1 MSETHSPIAA
11 PTRPGTGKRLP
22 LIPWPARCQPGLGE
36 LLLDPARAAIT
47 HQPGEALAEVAINL
61 ADALGRG
68 AGAAHAGGS
77 TAQGPSITLA
87 LLDRTAPELG
97 TEGYCL
103 DIDARGVHVAANQPA
118 GCFYG
123 VQTLLQLL
131 PAPPFSG
138 RTPLPFLHIEDYP
151 RFAWRGLLLDVS
163 RHFFTKAEVMEFMD
177 QMAACKLN
185 VLHLHLTDDQGW
197 RLEIAGAPELTAIGA
212 WRVPRQGDWWSFDPP
227 QPGEAATYGGYY
239 TRADVAELVAHAR
252 SRQIALVPEID
263 VPGHS
268 MALLAAHPELSC
280 LGGPFRVNPGSQ
292 FYTQIENAVC
302 PGKEATFAC
311 LEHVFGQVAAAF
323 PGPFIHIGG
332 DEAYKGFWARCPD
345 CRARMAREGLATV
358 EELQSYFV
366 RRLECLVNANGKRL
380 IGWDEILEGGLAPHA
395 TVMSWRGMAGGI
407 AAAQAG
413 HDVIMTPS
421 PACYLD
427 LYQGD
432 AVVEP
437 LTYSLARLS
446 HTYAFEPVPPDV
458 DPQRVLGVQG
468 NVWTESIADF
478 RHLQYMTW
486 PRGWAIAESA
496 WSPPEG
502 KQWTAFSER
511 VEAHFRRA
519 DARDRK
525 YAPSM
530 FDVAFAPTLDE
541 GGELTICLSTEIE
554 GLSIHYSFDNAI
566 PDAHYPCC
574 TAPLRVPPN
583 ASTLKVVTCREGR
596 IIGRQMAMPI
606 AELRRRAAR

>member
-1 MSETHSPIAA
+1 
-11 PTRPGTGKRLP
+11 
-22 LIPWPARCQPGLGE
+22 
-36 LLLDPARAAIT
+36 LDLARAAIVHHPT
-47 HQPGEALAEVAINL
+47 EPLAAVAQHLAGSLGQHPQPTLTSGSA
-61 ADALGRG
+61 GRDPRI
-68 AGAAHAGGS
+68 A
-77 TAQGPSITLA
+77 LA
-87 LLDRTAPELG
+87 LLDRPAPELG

-103 DIDARGVHVAANQPA
+103 DIDVHGVRIAANQPA

-131 PAPPFSG
+131 PPPPFGG
-138 RTPLPFLHIEDYP
+138 RVPLPCLHIEDRP

-163 RHFFTKAEVMEFMD
+163 RHFFTKAEVMEYMD

-185 VLHLHLTDDQGW
+185 ILHLHLTDDQGW
-197 RLEIAGAPELTAIGA
+197 RIEIAGAPELTAIGA

-239 TRADVAELVAHAR
+239 TRADVSELVAYAR
-252 SRQIALVPEID
+252 SRHITLVPEVD

-268 MALLAAHPELSC
+268 LALLAAHPELSC
-280 LGGPFRVNPGSQ
+280 LGGPFQVNPGSK
-292 FYTQIENAVC
+292 FYTEIENAVC
-302 PGKEATFAC
+302 PGKEATFAR
-311 LEHVFGQVAAAF
+311 LEQVFGQVAAAF

-345 CRARMAREGLATV
+345 CRVRMAREGLATV

-366 RRLECLVNANGKRL
+366 RRLERLVNANGKRL
-380 IGWDEILEGGLAPHA
+380 IGWDEISEGGLAPHA
-395 TVMSWRGMAGGI
+395 TVMSWRGVAGGV

-413 HDVIMTPS
+413 HDVVMTPS

-432 AVVEP
+432 SVGEP
-437 LTYSLARLS
+437 MTYSLARLS

-458 DPQRVLGVQG
+458 APERILGVQG

-486 PRGWAIAESA
+486 PRGWAIAESG
-496 WSPPEG
+496 WSQPDDKE
-502 KQWTAFSER
+502 WTGFSQR

-519 DARDRK
+519 DARDQK

-530 FDVAFAPTLDE
+530 FDAAFAATLAD
-541 GGELTICLSTEIE
+541 GGEMTIRLSTEIE

-566 PDAHYPCC
+566 PDPHYPQC
-574 TAPLRVPPN
+574 TAPLKVPRN
-583 ASTLKVVTCREGR
+583 ASTLKVVTCRDGQ
-596 IIGRQMAMPI
+596 IIGRQMSMPI
-606 AELRRRAAR
+606 AELRRRAAG